1 MIRSLKLTGFKSLDD
16 AGLKLGAVNLL
27 IGPNAAGKSNVVRSF
42 RFLADAVRS
51 DVESATAP
59 LGGIEGAVFWGA
71 QDARA
76 EILLEYFVP
85 DPSAPTSRADMRYRV
100 VLGAVEGRAA
110 VLEEELLVK
119 WKRTERGKARVWLRA
134 GLGKGHAVKDPM
146 TAEEEEF
153 NTGDAG
159 VLALKAVGFLD
170 KFPRVRALRTFIES
184 WQFLS
189 VNLDAVRAPRR
200 DARADHL
207 EPDASNLVN
216 VLRTLRGTP
225 TYDAIIEDVR
235 VLLDMV
241 EGVDTSVEKGRVI
254 LMLKERPFDDPV
266 EALSASD
273 GTLRLLALLTALHL
287 MPEHGLL
294 CVEEIEHGLHPHVFG
309 PLLDIV
315 RQRCPAEGA
324 RQIVVTTHSPDLLD
338 AAQTN
343 EVVVVDRTD
352 GRTTL
357 SRLRDKDLA
366 RWRKEFR
373 LGELWRMRQFGGV

>member
-1 MIRSLKLTGFKSLDD
+1 K
-16 AGLKLGAVNLL
+16 
-27 IGPNAAGKSNVVRSF
+27 
-42 RFLADAVRS
+42 
-51 DVESATAP
+51 
-59 LGGIEGAVFWGA
+59 
-71 QDARA
+71 
-76 EILLEYFVP
+76 
-85 DPSAPTSRADMRYRV
+85 
-100 VLGAVEGRAA
+100 
-110 VLEEELLVK
+110 
-119 WKRTERGKARVWLRA
+119 
-134 GLGKGHAVKDPM
+134 
-146 TAEEEEF
+146 
-153 NTGDAG
+153 
-159 VLALKAVGFLD
+159 
-170 KFPRVRALRTFIES
+170 
-184 WQFLS
+184 
-189 VNLDAVRAPRR
+189 R

-241 EGVDTSVEKGRVI
+241 EGIDTSVEKGRVI

-294 CVEEIEHGLHPHVFG
+294 CVEEIEHGLHPHIFG

-357 SRLRDKDLA
+357 SRLRDRDLA
-366 RWRKEFR
+366 KWRKEFR
-373 LGELWRMRQFGGV
+373 LGELWRMRQLGGV